1 MTGILGSL
9 AALTPEED
17 EQEAPR
23 ASTSVLLGLP
33 SYTREHPAH
42 FVAPRASTSVLLG
55 LGVAETR
62 GSLQQSRELNGSVE
76 LDSEHRMTGSPAR
89 FHFGSSGS
97 IMAP

>member
-9 AALTPEED
+9 AALTPED
-17 EQEAPR
+17 EQE
-23 ASTSVLLGLP
+23 
-33 SYTREHPAH
+33 
-42 FVAPRASTSVLLG
+42 APRASTSVLLG

-76 LDSEHRMTGSPAR
+76 LDSEQRMTGSPAR